1 MCLIYDKSTT
11 PIGGWKADRDIVCY
25 KVLKKNYYGEWASP
39 IFNQFQWKE
48 GETKKSPIVVEEKKQ
63 WYFAWWLCGWG
74 KNPIWTK
81 YYASSLDPNDY
92 LHVIRKECIPA
103 PEMGSV
109 GSGLYS
115 YSSYMNKE
123 MKTWFETIK
132 SSTFR
137 YSTSVAVARC
147 VIPEGAT
154 YYVSDE
160 AQVFVSDTLRI
171 EEIVVYADEDKTK
184 VFFKI

>member
-1 MCLIYDKSTT
+1 
-11 PIGGWKADRDIVCY
+11 
-25 KVLKKNYYGEWASP
+25 
-39 IFNQFQWKE
+39 
-48 GETKKSPIVVEEKKQ
+48 
-63 WYFAWWLCGWG
+63 
-74 KNPIWTK
+74 
-81 YYASSLDPNDY
+81 
-92 LHVIRKECIPA
+92 
-103 PEMGSV
+103 
-109 GSGLYS
+109 
-115 YSSYMNKE
+115 MNKE

>member
-11 PIGGWKADRDIVCY
+11 PVDGWKADRDIVCY
-25 KVLKKNYYGEWASP
+25 KVLKKNFYGDWVSP
-39 IFNQFQWKE
+39 VFNRFQWKE
-48 GETKKSPIVVEEKKQ
+48 GETKKSPIVVEKKKQ
-63 WYFAWWLCGWG
+63 WYYAWFLFGWG

-92 LHVIRKECIPA
+92 FDVIRKEYIPA
-103 PEMGSV
+103 PEFGSI

-115 YSSYMNKE
+115 YSSYMNEE
-123 MKTWFETIK
+123 MKNWFEAIK
-132 SSTFR
+132 SSAFS
-137 YSTSVAVARC
+137 YSTNVAVARC

-154 YYVSDE
+154 YYVSDD
-160 AQVFVSDTLRI
+160 AQAFVSDMLRV

-184 VFFKI
+184 VFCKL